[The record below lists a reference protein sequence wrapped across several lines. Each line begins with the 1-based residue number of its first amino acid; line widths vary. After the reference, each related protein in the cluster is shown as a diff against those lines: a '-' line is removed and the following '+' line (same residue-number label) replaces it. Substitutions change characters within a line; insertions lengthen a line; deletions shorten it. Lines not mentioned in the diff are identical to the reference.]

1 MFKVYL
7 GFTRVFK
14 VSFKIHTEENKEK
27 KQMAVKTGSRGAE
40 EQEVEPQ
47 KHMTQEKKK
56 VE

>member
-1 MFKVYL
+1 
-7 GFTRVFK
+7 
-14 VSFKIHTEENKEK
+14 
-27 KQMAVKTGSRGAE
+27 MAVKTGSRGAE